1 MDEYKKPCLIL
12 FNAFTDAKKS
22 LMENDMLR
30 AIEILDTAQMKS
42 EEAFICFDEQ
52 QKG

>member
-1 MDEYKKPCLIL
+1 MDEYKKPYLIL

-30 AIEILDTAQMKS
+30 AMEILDIAQMKA
-42 EEAFICFDEQ
+42 EEAFISFDEQ
-52 QKG
+52 ENM